1 MPVATFTALK
11 GGRNIDNNARKRV
24 AEKNVDEMPKILK
37 NILFV
42 LDIEI
47 VFTIIPSVK
56 KAFKWSVTPSEAMK
70 RDLKL
75 KMPTYCFVASLIKLA
90 VRGLEFTLFPR
101 APCPSLRGFE
111 INFSLEEL
119 NV

>member
-24 AEKNVDEMPKILK
+24 AEKNVDEMPKIQK

-56 KAFKWSVTPSEAMK
+56 QAFKWSVTPSEAMK
-70 RDLKL
+70 RFIKHNYDLRL
-75 KMPTYCFVASLIKLA
+75 KEKADILLCSLA
-90 VRGLEFTLFPR
+90 D
-101 APCPSLRGFE
+101 
-111 INFSLEEL
+111 
-119 NV
+119 

>member
-24 AEKNVDEMPKILK
+24 AEKNVDEMPKIQK

-56 KAFKWSVTPSEAMK
+56 KAFKWSVTPSESNEKIYQAY
-70 RDLKL
+70 DLKL
-75 KMPTYCFVASLIKLA
+75 TENADILLCSLA
-90 VRGLEFTLFPR
+90 
-101 APCPSLRGFE
+101 
-111 INFSLEEL
+111 N
-119 NV
+119 

>member
-24 AEKNVDEMPKILK
+24 AEKNVDEMPKIQK

-56 KAFKWSVTPSEAMK
+56 QAFKWSVTPSEAMK
-70 RDLKL
+70 RYQTYDLKPRENADIL
-75 KMPTYCFVASLIKLA
+75 LCSLA
-90 VRGLEFTLFPR
+90 D
-101 APCPSLRGFE
+101 
-111 INFSLEEL
+111 
-119 NV
+119 

>member
-1 MPVATFTALK
+1 MYLSLSSVPVATFTALN

-24 AEKNVDEMPKILK
+24 AEKNVDEMPKIQK

-70 RDLKL
+70 R
-75 KMPTYCFVASLIKLA
+75 FIK
-90 VRGLEFTLFPR
+90 RMT
-101 APCPSLRGFE
+101 
-111 INFSLEEL
+111 
-119 NV
+119 